1 MAGRREYNGEDISE
15 KPWRVKHWEL
25 WGEVSPGAL
34 LRVWCGEARLGVA
47 GLSGSRDPPPPPAP
61 GPLQCPQCRRSL
73 SVRACLHFLNSECK
87 RWLDKLGNYIDDVL
101 FAR

>member
-47 GLSGSRDPPPPPAP
+47 GLSGSRDPPPPPPPAH
-61 GPLQCPQCRRSL
+61 CSVRSAGGVFQSGLAYISLIL
-73 SVRACLHFLNSECK
+73 SVKDGWIS
-87 RWLDKLGNYIDDVL
+87 
-101 FAR
+101 